1 MYCQSV
7 WKGNNPGHS
16 KQTYFMNFMEDTMK
30 KLYVEIG
37 GKRYYIAREIVIK
50 YELKKGDSTP
60 YTKLLIREEV

>member
-1 MYCQSV
+1 
-7 WKGNNPGHS
+7 
-16 KQTYFMNFMEDTMK
+16 MNFMEDTMK